1 MIGEIDRKRQIPHDF
16 IYNKKQNNE
25 NRLIDSE
32 NKWMF
37 DISVEGVVW
46 AKKRLL
52 RGSNLQL

>member
-1 MIGEIDRKRQIPHDF
+1 MIGEIDRKRQIPHDL

-37 DISVEGVVW
+37 DINVEGVVW
-46 AKKRLL
+46 AK
-52 RGSNLQL
+52 